1 MAEYR
6 FPVDRTAI
14 MLFAS
19 AIGETNPVY
28 WDEDAARTTPLGGVI
43 APPTFTAAAAQWDPD
58 YGLRGVRQIPTPTP
72 PSERPARARG
82 EGDAGGGGGASLT
95 RVLHAEERYEYFKPL
110 HPGTTL
116 RVSSFPG
123 KAWEKEG
130 RRGGTLRFSESIR
143 EFRDETGDLVLRATT
158 VGVVTGKA
166 VDA

>member
-1 MAEYR
+1 MAGYR

-14 MLFAS
+14 LLFAS

-28 WDEDAARTTPLGGVI
+28 WDEDAGRATPLGGVI
-43 APPTFTAAAAQWDPD
+43 APPTFTAASVQWDPD
-58 YGLRGVRQIPTPTP
+58 YALRGVRRIPTPTP
-72 PSERPARARG
+72 PTREPARPRG
-82 EGDAGGGGGASLT
+82 EAGDDGGGGASLT

-116 RVSSFPG
+116 TVSSFPG
-123 KAWEKEG
+123 KTWEKEG

-143 EFRDETGDLVLRATT
+143 EFRDESGELVVRATT

>member
-28 WDEDAARTTPLGGVI
+28 WDEQAARATPLGAVI

-58 YGLRGVRQIPTPTP
+58 YGLRGVRRIPTPTP
-72 PSERPARARG
+72 APPKPARAPG
-82 EGDAGGGGGASLT
+82 EGGGGGASLT

-110 HPGTTL
+110 HPGTALT
-116 RVSSFPG
+116 VSSFRG
-123 KAWEKEG
+123 KTWEKEG

-143 EFRDETGDLVLRATT
+143 EFRDESGELVVRATT

>member
-28 WDEDAARTTPLGGVI
+28 WDEEAARATPLGGVI
-43 APPTFTAAAAQWDPD
+43 APPTFSAASAQWDPD
-58 YGLRGVRQIPTPTP
+58 YGLRGVRQIPTPAP
-72 PSERPARARG
+72 AAPKPARARG
-82 EGDAGGGGGASLT
+82 EAGEGSGGGASLS
-95 RVLHAEERYEYFKPL
+95 RVLHAEERYEYFQPL

-116 RVSSFPG
+116 TVSSFPG
-123 KAWEKEG
+123 KTWEKEG

-143 EFRDETGDLVLRATT
+143 EFRDASGELVLRATT
-158 VGVVTGKA
+158 VGVVTGKT

>member
-28 WDEDAARTTPLGGVI
+28 WDEEAARATPLGGVI
-43 APPTFTAAAAQWDPD
+43 APPTFTAASVQWDPD
-58 YGLRGVRQIPTPTP
+58 YALRGMRQIPTPP
-72 PSERPARARG
+72 PRPEKPAREREEG
-82 EGDAGGGGGASLT
+82 EAGGGGASLT

-116 RVSSFPG
+116 SVSSFPG
-123 KAWEKEG
+123 KTWEKEG

-143 EFRDETGDLVLRATT
+143 EFRDESGELVVRATT